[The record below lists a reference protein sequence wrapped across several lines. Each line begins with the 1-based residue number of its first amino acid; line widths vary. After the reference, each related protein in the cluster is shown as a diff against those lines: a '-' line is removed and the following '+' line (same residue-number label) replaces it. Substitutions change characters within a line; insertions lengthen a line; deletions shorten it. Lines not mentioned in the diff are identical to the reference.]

1 MAGYNV
7 SLQGSITG
15 FAKVSSA
22 IKQYNALGDVSLK
35 EQQAFAT
42 AVSATNGKLGT
53 YLIGLNGSTAGLRGY
68 GVSLVASTAKTIGL
82 TVVTTALNA
91 AMTMGI
97 SVIVTGLI
105 SAFTAWINKSEEIT
119 EKAQEATDK
128 INSINESLKT
138 NTETVENAKRRYAEL
153 AQEVEN
159 LGKIT
164 QSQGTLSNEEY
175 EEFLDLSNQLAG
187 IFPSLAKNYDENGNA
202 ILDLSGDVN
211 TIVGSLDD
219 LIQKEKELA
228 NQKIMEEFPDVFKGY
243 VQDVSDAEAKVKSAQ
258 TEFDKINNAY
268 QQLSNGSTAQSF
280 DLQGNGWFTNENG
293 EKVTLSM
300 SEYIANL
307 EALGLK
313 YEKTQLKV
321 KNQFGGDTIAGYLVE
336 ATGDIDTA
344 FTSKL
349 ETARENL
356 QYAQQQLEGEK
367 SSIDS
372 YLNTWLQTEFS
383 YNQIEDSGL
392 QTAIQDMLF
401 NFDFSSLPE
410 TVDKNDWN
418 AVSEY
423 LRRNI
428 LFAINNVQDNPEISS
443 AISEVFTN
451 AELTPDEKANYIK
464 QIQNYFGEDN
474 VITLSLQPQ
483 LEETETLQKQ
493 YDDAI
498 SKFTDNETQSLEN
511 LKTKY
516 QEAIDKRK
524 ELYSGSNYV
533 GNVDINN
540 RPVVINDDG
549 SYSTTST
556 SFQEKWVGDEENGSY
571 KIIHFTP
578 ILSDGTILEG
588 EALNEYIDKI
598 LNSSDSLEADN
609 PKNGGYGIVY
619 KVDTEVNGKKITDD
633 NLDEA
638 FGVADAW
645 DVEMHNLQDK
655 MYRDEAEIKS
665 AIEKFGNGSE
675 VDLEKFF
682 KDNSINTSEEIDYWN
697 KVTEGAKTA
706 SEAVEMY
713 NKSKQNG
720 NESAISFLDKFNS
733 SDFAETKEK
742 LLDLAKSGEIS
753 EKTLKSTEDYKK
765 LLDETGLSAKV
776 VASKIRNMLSTQ
788 EKLSAFEKGIS
799 NLQTAYEEFKD
810 KKFVT
815 AQTLEALP
823 DTFKELNNFD
833 IFSKIAGDPTSGKT
847 KIKQAFNELVTE
859 YIKTQDTL
867 VGITNKSRDSVVA
880 NLTDAGIKNAA
891 EVVDSYLENVSKNY
905 SKLEEARQEWFS
917 KSYSER
923 QEDLKNFQEA
933 LKNKDISF
941 SQAAESLGGKNTQ
954 LIKHFGEQ
962 YSDDYTNW
970 LSLCENKVSAYNK
983 MISAIKRADPTND
996 NLLFGT
1002 GAMSEKG
1009 TAVQTAKNMGFDVTS
1024 KTSYNKYISELDKQA
1039 LKNMPG
1045 KGTDKLTIKNLKE
1058 AAKKIRAS
1066 YLASVKAEK
1075 SENDIAKLDL
1085 AEVDFSGLLYSPKTS
1100 GKNSKDKKTKSLF
1113 DWIEVKLD
1121 RINSKAEKFRK
1132 TMDLALSYNTKRK
1145 QGLNALTQ
1153 MEKEYETNEKGAK
1166 RYQKQADKYTTK
1178 NGRYIKGTS
1187 GIKVSDVENGKID
1200 ITSLTDKQQKAVEN
1214 YKTWY
1219 DKSQNM
1225 KQANLELIETM
1236 RDMAESIYNL
1246 PIDKAEEKIEDYTD
1260 TAELASKRIE
1270 NAKNATEK
1278 RSLRNAILQS
1288 SKDTLNIRNNA
1299 KSETES
1305 NYKKLIDKN
1314 GNIKGTKIKATG
1326 EEIDVID
1333 KKTGKVKYSGKQLE
1347 AVQKYN
1353 AALKAQKNAL
1363 KEAELAQEDYV
1374 TAIRENVINTMQ
1386 DIIDDFDNKIQ
1397 VNDAMIGVH
1406 SSYKDMKETQGFI
1419 AKADD
1424 WNGVIAGSLNDVN
1437 LKYQEWQR
1445 IKSEWDAK
1453 DKTALTDSEIA
1464 EWSAKILDFES
1475 QYYEAEKT
1483 KADYIKQRNEQ
1494 EIQNLNDQLEL
1505 LDSISSEY
1513 EALLSLRDAQ
1523 GAEFRTSDEIMTQ
1536 LNNKDNELGNLE
1548 QQKTSAQN
1556 LYNDAVS
1563 RGADADIVNYGKKL
1577 NDINAQIFQ
1586 KKAEQEE
1593 LINSLYDEQK
1603 YRINKMKEALQ
1614 KANEEQD
1621 KRLQLEKAQ
1630 YNLLKAQNQRTQ
1642 KVFNGKE
1649 FVYQADED
1657 AIKSAQEELDKLEFD
1672 SLIDALDYLADTII
1686 EQAKKENNLYDENGN
1701 RIKTNWDAMSEA
1713 GRFSEVSNNLTDP
1726 VLTEKGYD
1734 VDKLISAETLE
1745 SMWKNAENNFNNL
1758 IYKMPDY
1765 SKLNELVS
1773 KPTEQKLTISI
1784 GDINLS
1790 NVNNAEDLARDI
1802 VNRLPNTVSQY
1813 IRK

>member
-1 MAGYNV
+1 MSMMAVGAADYSKAIDGL
-7 SLQGSITG
+7 SLSQAKLLLNMQGVD
-15 FAKVSSA
+15 A
-22 IKQYNALGDVSLK
+22 
-35 EQQAFAT
+35 EQQ
-42 AVSATNGKLGT
+42 K
-53 YLIGLNGSTAGLRGY
+53 
-68 GVSLVASTAKTIGL
+68 SLLLQA
-82 TVVTTALNA
+82 
-91 AMTMGI
+91 
-97 SVIVTGLI
+97 GLI
-105 SAFTAWINKSEEIT
+105 SSSEKMTASHVAQALSDTTLKNTEQERVLIKAGLMNAQTKELILENNCTEAKLREVLANTTLDAT
-119 EKAQEATDK
+119 EKDAIVTRILGA
-128 INSINESLKT
+128 
-138 NTETVENAKRRYAEL
+138 NANGGYA
-153 AQEVEN
+153 
-159 LGKIT
+159 I
-164 QSQGTLSNEEY
+164 
-175 EEFLDLSNQLAG
+175 
-187 IFPSLAKNYDENGNA
+187 
-202 ILDLSGDVN
+202 
-211 TIVGSLDD
+211 
-219 LIQKEKELA
+219 
-228 NQKIMEEFPDVFKGY
+228 
-243 VQDVSDAEAKVKSAQ
+243 
-258 TEFDKINNAY
+258 
-268 QQLSNGSTAQSF
+268 SF
-280 DLQGNGWFTNENG
+280 DVLTASIWANIKALVAWLTTNPVGWCILAAGAIFG
-293 EKVTLSM
+293 LVKV
-300 SEYIANL
+300 
-307 EALGLK
+307 
-313 YEKTQLKV
+313 
-321 KNQFGGDTIAGYLVE
+321 
-336 ATGDIDTA
+336 IDLA
-344 FTSKL
+344 
-349 ETARENL
+349 
-356 QYAQQQLEGEK
+356 
-367 SSIDS
+367 
-372 YLNTWLQTEFS
+372 
-383 YNQIEDSGL
+383 
-392 QTAIQDMLF
+392 
-401 NFDFSSLPE
+401 
-410 TVDKNDWN
+410 
-418 AVSEY
+418 
-423 LRRNI
+423 
-428 LFAINNVQDNPEISS
+428 
-443 AISEVFTN
+443 
-451 AELTPDEKANYIK
+451 
-464 QIQNYFGEDN
+464 
-474 VITLSLQPQ
+474 
-483 LEETETLQKQ
+483 
-493 YDDAI
+493 
-498 SKFTDNETQSLEN
+498 
-511 LKTKY
+511 
-516 QEAIDKRK
+516 
-524 ELYSGSNYV
+524 
-533 GNVDINN
+533 
-540 RPVVINDDG
+540 
-549 SYSTTST
+549 TTST
-556 SFQEKWVGDEENGSY
+556 SEYEEKLDNLKSEYSEITSQIESVNSELETTRQRIEELEGKDSLTFTEKEEYDNLVRENNELERKLHLLKLEEKQKNKETNKTFVDTMESDVNKNDERVFTGNLDSHDNAETEYITEEELVQRKFKELAELRTKLKNATTDYQKETFQNQITNIEKYLKDKNVEFSNRIDGINYIKEPSNEDDKAVNKWLDYVNDFQD
-571 KIIHFTP
+571 KLAITT
-578 ILSDGTILEG
+578 SDGVDNATAKNDAFNRIVDSWQFDDTVQGLQDLGKEG
-588 EALNEYIDKI
+588 KVTAEMLNNPKYDEFINKLVFLGVID
-598 LNSSDSLEADN
+598 SADN
-609 PKNGGYGIVY
+609 LEDVALAFNSVS
-619 KVDTEVNGKKITDD
+619 TSAENATD
-633 NLDEA
+633 
-638 FGVADAW
+638 
-645 DVEMHNLQDK
+645 
-655 MYRDEAEIKS
+655 S
-665 AIEKFGNGSE
+665 ARQ
-675 VDLEKFF
+675 
-682 KDNSINTSEEIDYWN
+682 Y
-697 KVTEGAKTA
+697 A
-706 SEAVEMY
+706 
-713 NKSKQNG
+713 
-720 NESAISFLDKFNS
+720 NETAISFLDKFNS

-742 LLDLAKSGEIS
+742 LLDLAKSGEINTKVL
-753 EKTLKSTEDYKK
+753 ESTEEYNE
-765 LLDETGLSAKV
+765 LLKETKTKAKDAV
-776 VASKIRNMLSTQ
+776 KYITDMLDVQ
-788 EKLSAFEKGIS
+788 EKMAAFQKGTSSIK
-799 NLQTAYEEFKD
+799 NAYQEFKD

-815 AQTLEALP
+815 AETLESLP
-823 DTFKELNNFD
+823 DSFKTLKGFD
-833 IFSKIAGDPTSGKT
+833 LFSQIVGDPTSGKK
-847 KIKQAFNELVTE
+847 KIKDAFDDIVTE
-859 YIKTQDTL
+859 YAKYQGTL
-867 VGITNKSRDSVVA
+867 KGVTEETKESAIA
-880 NLTDAGIKNAA
+880 NLTDAGVTNARSVVESYIKHSN
-891 EVVDSYLENVSKNY
+891 EME
-905 SKLEEARQEWFS
+905 
-917 KSYSER
+917 
-923 QEDLKNFQEA
+923 
-933 LKNKDISF
+933 
-941 SQAAESLGGKNTQ
+941 TQ
-954 LIKHFGEQ
+954 LDELQEKTNKFNKEEFNSFIDYLNGKGTASSELMSKIGNNNAEMINELSDQ
-962 YSDDYTNW
+962 YKNDLSNW
-970 LSLCENKVSAYNK
+970 LELCNKKKEAYNK
-983 MISAIKRADPTND
+983 LVNALKDAQGKDTEEKYSNAVGNLSGIKKGQSAYDY
-996 NLLFGT
+996 
-1002 GAMSEKG
+1002 
-1009 TAVQTAKNMGFDVTS
+1009 VTS
-1024 KTSYNKYISELDKQA
+1024 VAGAYQRYKKADKDAKEAYEQFKLNTIDLDFD
-1039 LKNMPG
+1039 LDFD
-1045 KGTDKLTIKNLKE
+1045 GTDT
-1058 AAKKIRAS
+1058 
-1066 YLASVKAEK
+1066 
-1075 SENDIAKLDL
+1075 
-1085 AEVDFSGLLYSPKTS
+1085 
-1100 GKNSKDKKTKSLF
+1100 GKNSSDKDKKTKSLF

-1305 NYKKLIDKN
+1305 NYNKLIDKK

-1347 AVQKYN
+1347 AIQKYN
-1353 AALKAQKNAL
+1353 AALEAQKNAL

-1397 VNDAMIGVH
+1397 VNDAIISVH
-1406 SSYKDMKETQGFI
+1406 SSYKDMKETQGFM
-1419 AKADD
+1419 AKSDD

-1437 LKYQEWQR
+1437 LKYQEWQ
-1445 IKSEWDAK
+1445 KVKAEWDAK
-1453 DKTALTDSEIA
+1453 DKTALTDSEIS

-1523 GAEFRTSDEIMTQ
+1523 GAEFRTADEIMTQ
-1536 LNNKDNELGNLE
+1536 LNNKDNELYNLE
-1548 QQKTSAQN
+1548 RQKTSAQN
-1556 LYNDAVS
+1556 LYNDAIS
-1563 RGADADIVNYGKKL
+1563 RGADADIVEYGKKL

-1593 LINSLYDEQK
+1593 LVNSLYDEQK

-1765 SKLNELVS
+1765 SKLSELVS

>member
-1 MAGYNV
+1 MSAYNV
-7 SLQGSITG
+7 SLQGNITG
-15 FAKVSSA
+15 FTKVSNA
-22 IKQYNALGDVSLK
+22 MRQYNALGVVSQE

-42 AVSATNGKLGT
+42 AIGVTNSKLGS
-53 YLIGLNGSTAGLRGY
+53 YLTGLNGAEASLGGY
-68 GVSLVASTAKTIGL
+68 GISLIASTAKTIGL
-82 TVVTTALNA
+82 TIATTALNA
-91 AMTMGI
+91 TLTMGI
-97 SVIVTGLI
+97 SLIVSGLI
-105 SAFTAWINKSEEIT
+105 SAFASWINKSEEIT
-119 EKAQEATDK
+119 EKAQEAADK

-138 NTETVENAKRRYAEL
+138 NTETVENAKKRYAEL

-187 IFPSLAKNYDENGNA
+187 VFPSLTKNYDENGNA
-202 ILDLSGDVN
+202 ILGLSGNID
-211 TIVGSLDD
+211 TIVGSLDN
-219 LIQKEKELA
+219 LIKKEKEFT

-243 VQDVSDAEAKVKSAQ
+243 AQDVSDAESKVKSAK
-258 TEFDKINNAY
+258 TEFDKINQAYNALGKG
-268 QQLSNGSTAQSF
+268 QSIQMAFDVNGANK
-280 DLQGNGWFTNENG
+280 DLEGNTTSIG
-293 EKVTLSM
+293 
-300 SEYIANL
+300 EYIAWI
-307 EALGLK
+307 EKLGLT
-313 YEKTQLKV
+313 YEETTIE
-321 KNQFGGDTIAGYLVE
+321 GGGHLITAV
-336 ATGDIDTA
+336 GDIDDA

-349 ETARENL
+349 EKARENL
-356 QYAQQQLEGEK
+356 QYEQQQLEGEK
-367 SSIDS
+367 SSINS

-383 YNQIEDSGL
+383 YNQIKDSGL
-392 QTAIQDMLF
+392 QTAVQEMLF
-401 NFDFSSLPE
+401 NFDFSSLPY
-410 TVDKNDWN
+410 TDWDD
-418 AVSEY
+418 VSEY

-428 LFAINNVQDNPEISS
+428 LFEINKAQDNPEISK
-443 AISEVFTN
+443 ALSEVFTN
-451 AELTPDEKANYIK
+451 AELTPSEKTNYLN
-464 QIQNYFGEDN
+464 QIRDYFGENSDF
-474 VITLSLQPQ
+474 VISLKPQ
-483 LEETETLQKQ
+483 FKETETLQKQ

-498 SKFTDNETQSLEN
+498 TKFASNEEQSLEN

-578 ILSDGTILEG
+578 ILPDGTILEG
-588 EALNEYIDKI
+588 EELNEYIDKI

-665 AIEKFGNGSE
+665 AIEKFGNDSE

-682 KDNSINTSEEIDYWN
+682 KDNSINTSDEIDHWN

-713 NKSKQNG
+713 NKAKQKG
-720 NESAISFLDKFNS
+720 NESAILSFDKAFS
-733 SDFAETKEK
+733 KIESDGELKKE
-742 LLDLAKSGEIS
+742 LFDLASAGELSGDKLNELAKDS
-753 EKTLKSTEDYKK
+753 ALLKSVM
-765 LLDETGLSAKV
+765 DETGLSAEDFADKLEELNIKEIENDINYFADALERV
-776 VASKIRNMLSTQ
+776 KNGQSLTTEETAKLIEKDNSLAGSVKKTKNGYLLEKDALQEIVNKHKEKYNVAVS
-788 EKLSAFEKGIS
+788 
-799 NLQTAYEEFKD
+799 YEINETTEVIKQI
-810 KKFVT
+810 KKRIKEYKKEI
-815 AQTLEALP
+815 EALQAVIEARNLEYSSLTNHGTS
-823 DTFKELNNFD
+823 DNADDVSRALLGNSQAIADYNKLQGLIEKYGKDEKKLKKLNKKLKELMKSINEVD
-833 IFSKIAGDPTSGKT
+833 SGKT
-847 KIKQAFNELVTE
+847 
-859 YIKTQDTL
+859 
-867 VGITNKSRDSVVA
+867 GSS
-880 NLTDAGIKNAA
+880 
-891 EVVDSYLENVSKNY
+891 
-905 SKLEEARQEWFS
+905 
-917 KSYSER
+917 
-923 QEDLKNFQEA
+923 
-933 LKNKDISF
+933 
-941 SQAAESLGGKNTQ
+941 
-954 LIKHFGEQ
+954 
-962 YSDDYTNW
+962 
-970 LSLCENKVSAYNK
+970 
-983 MISAIKRADPTND
+983 
-996 NLLFGT
+996 
-1002 GAMSEKG
+1002 
-1009 TAVQTAKNMGFDVTS
+1009 
-1024 KTSYNKYISELDKQA
+1024 
-1039 LKNMPG
+1039 
-1045 KGTDKLTIKNLKE
+1045 
-1058 AAKKIRAS
+1058 
-1066 YLASVKAEK
+1066 
-1075 SENDIAKLDL
+1075 
-1085 AEVDFSGLLYSPKTS
+1085 
-1100 GKNSKDKKTKSLF
+1100 SKDKKTKSLF

-1145 QGLNALTQ
+1145 QGINALTQ
-1153 MEKEYETNEKGAK
+1153 MEKEYEANEKGAK

-1246 PIDKAEEKIEDYTD
+1246 PIDKAEKKIEDYTD

-1288 SKDTLNIRNNA
+1288 SKDTLNTRNNA
-1299 KSETES
+1299 KSEAES

-1353 AALKAQKNAL
+1353 AALEAQKNAL

-1397 VNDAMIGVH
+1397 VNDATIGVH
-1406 SSYKDMKETQGFI
+1406 SSYKDMKETQGFMT
-1419 AKADD
+1419 KADD

-1453 DKTALTDSEIA
+1453 DKTALTDSEIS

-1523 GAEFRTSDEIMTQ
+1523 GAEFRTADEIMTQ

-1556 LYNDAVS
+1556 LYNDAIS

-1642 KVFNGKE
+1642 KVFNGQE

-1686 EQAKKENNLYDENGN
+1686 EQAKKENNIYDANGN

-1765 SKLNELVS
+1765 SKLSELVS